1 MKEGWTTRWKA
12 LFIWLSGYLSIIA
25 FAIVGGYAIVKSEDE
40 ELKKT
45 AKQALIVTVIFTAI
59 SMFLSLY
66 NAIGVMTDGYY
77 ASAAY
82 EAYSILSQL
91 TAIAK
96 IIVFVVFAAM
106 SFFKGNPTV
115 TAEKAASVKTAEN
128 SEAVTAAEQTA
139 DGAEADEADE
149 ADEAADGAAE
159 K

>member
-66 NAIGVMTDGYY
+66 NAIGVMTDSYY

-96 IIVFVVFAAM
+96 IIVFVVLRFRIKYVNDFTRFKLFRIFYKQ
-106 SFFKGNPTV
+106 FFSDFFYYYGLCANV
-115 TAEKAASVKTAEN
+115 IVRIIRI
-128 SEAVTAAEQTA
+128 
-139 DGAEADEADE
+139 
-149 ADEAADGAAE
+149 
-159 K
+159 

>member
-106 SFFKGNPTV
+106 SFFKGNGNRG
-115 TAEKAASVKTAEN
+115 KGGKRQN
-128 SEAVTAAEQTA
+128 SRKFGSG
-139 DGAEADEADE
+139 DGCRTDR
-149 ADEAADGAAE
+149 GRRRS
-159 K
+159 